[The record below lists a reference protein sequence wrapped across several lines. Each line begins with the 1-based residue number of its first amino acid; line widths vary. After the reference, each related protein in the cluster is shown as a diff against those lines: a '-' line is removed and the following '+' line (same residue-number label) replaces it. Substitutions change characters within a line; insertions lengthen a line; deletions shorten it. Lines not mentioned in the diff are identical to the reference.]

1 MGLFKRLSSF
11 APHYVLTTNN
21 RTKFKD
27 LPTLGVQGSTIDYN
41 RPTEYRDI
49 QLVDWEKEFG
59 EGGGGGKLPSDHV
72 IFWAPCSE
80 YKDCAGRPFLEWSA
94 SVLQC
99 LIDGQPMSYGAL

>member
-41 RPTEYRDI
+41 QPTEYRDI
-49 QLVDWEKEFG
+49 QLVDWEEEFG
-59 EGGGGGKLPSDHV
+59 EGGGGGGSCLQTMCYFGLPAVSTRIVLVDH
-72 IFWAPCSE
+72 S
-80 YKDCAGRPFLEWSA
+80 
-94 SVLQC
+94 
-99 LIDGQPMSYGAL
+99 

>member
-49 QLVDWEKEFG
+49 QLVDWEEEFG
-59 EGGGGGKLPSDHV
+59 EGGGGGGS
-72 IFWAPCSE
+72 C
-80 YKDCAGRPFLEWSA
+80 
-94 SVLQC
+94 LQT
-99 LIDGQPMSYGAL
+99 M